1 MYAVVI
7 EVDTS
12 GQPDGEAGLKHLQEE
27 IVPGVSRAPGFQAGY
42 WLRPLEDD
50 AKGTSLVVFDT
61 EQNAEAASQGLSVGS
76 TAAPGVTVVR
86 REVREVAASA

>member
-1 MYAVVI
+1 MHAVLI

-12 GQPDGEAGLKHLQEE
+12 GQPDREAGLRALREE

-42 WLRPLEDD
+42 WLRPLGD
-50 AKGTSLVVFDT
+50 AKGTSLVLFDT
-61 EQNAEAASQGLSVGS
+61 EEHAEAASQALGVGS
-76 TAAPGVTVVR
+76 QAGPGVTVVR